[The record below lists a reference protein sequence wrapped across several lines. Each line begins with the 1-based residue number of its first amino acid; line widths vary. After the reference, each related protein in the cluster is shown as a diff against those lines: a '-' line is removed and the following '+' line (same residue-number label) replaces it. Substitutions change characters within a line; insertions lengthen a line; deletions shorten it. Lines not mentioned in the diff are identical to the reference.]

1 MFWPWKRNKVL
12 LKRSNNFNDIKVI
25 QEKDGTNLLYLDKSS
40 NIHSIYKYGMTSTE
54 SYWDDFCIM
63 PPIIGEGK
71 IAILG
76 LGGATTV
83 YLYRKYWPDLKL
95 NCWEIDGDLI
105 DVARCYF
112 GLADEEDVKINI
124 EDALSESFFK
134 SGCYSLVIVDL
145 FLDGS
150 FLSSLQN
157 PEIWKNIKKQISPNG
172 RLMVNLS
179 GRNKKCL
186 EVCDLIVAEFGS
198 LCIKQTKEADNV
210 LVLSGDLPNRED
222 WENLLPEAIKK
233 RVKDWQVY
241 KK

>member
-1 MFWPWKRNKVL
+1 MFWPWKRDKVL
-12 LKRSNNFNDIKVI
+12 LRRKNDFNDIKVV

-40 NIHSIYKYGMTSTE
+40 NIHSIYKHGMISTE

-63 PPIIGEGK
+63 PPIIGKGK

-83 YLYRKYWPDLKL
+83 YLYRKYWPYLKL
-95 NCWEIDGDLI
+95 NCWEIDPDLVDI
-105 DVARCYF
+105 ARCFF
-112 GLADEEDVKINI
+112 GLADEENVKINI
-124 EDALSESFFK
+124 DNALSESFFN
-134 SGCYSLVIVDL
+134 SGSYSLIIVDL

-157 PEIWKNIKKQISPNG
+157 PQTWKSIKKQIAPNG

-179 GRNKKCL
+179 GKNKKCL
-186 EVCDLIVAEFGS
+186 DVCDLIIAEFGN
-198 LCIKQTKEADNV
+198 LCIKQTKEAANV
-210 LVLSGDLPNRED
+210 LVFSGSLPDYETWKNS
-222 WENLLPEAIKK
+222 LPQSIKK
-233 RVKDWQVY
+233 RVHGWQVY

>member
-1 MFWPWKRNKVL
+1 MFWPWKKNKVL

-63 PPIIGEGK
+63 PPIIGKGK

>member
-63 PPIIGEGK
+63 PPIIGKGK